1 MYLFKNMTKIIL
13 KQAIHMFNAYIS
25 THYITNWGR
34 NNIIVNTALG
44 INNQWTMNE
53 SFVKDA
59 D

>member
-1 MYLFKNMTKIIL
+1 MTKIIL
-13 KQAIHMFNAYIS
+13 KQAIYMFDAYIYIS
-25 THYITNWGR
+25 IHYITNWGR
-34 NNIIVNTALG
+34 NNMYVNTALG

>member
-1 MYLFKNMTKIIL
+1 MTKIIL
-13 KQAIHMFNAYIS
+13 KQAIYMFNAYIS
-25 THYITNWGR
+25 IHYITNWGR
-34 NNIIVNTALG
+34 NNMYANTALG

>member
-1 MYLFKNMTKIIL
+1 MTKIIL

-25 THYITNWGR
+25 IHCITNWGR
-34 NNIIVNTALG
+34 NNINVNTALG
-44 INNQWTMNE
+44 INNQLTMNE

>member
-1 MYLFKNMTKIIL
+1 MTKIIL

-25 THYITNWGR
+25 IHCITNWGR
-34 NNIIVNTALG
+34 NIIVNTALG